1 MDGHD
6 LEKLLKF
13 VHAKLEYFKIAI
25 FSRHNCDIPTILIML
40 RKWIYL

>member
-1 MDGHD
+1 MNGHD

-25 FSRHNCDIPTILIML
+25 FSRHNYGISYNIDNA
-40 RKWIYL
+40 